1 MTLHVDQLI
10 GSRIRQYRLT
20 RGMSQ
25 TDLGNKLKLSPQQ
38 VQKYE
43 AGTSALAS
51 SRVRDVCRSLQIT
64 PNMLFDQDTTEI
76 DETVAAMD
84 RWQMAMVLRIMRVRR
99 DQRPIAWQV
108 IEALVAGAEL
118 AAGRDRGVASGAD
131 Q

>member
-1 MTLHVDQLI
+1 
-10 GSRIRQYRLT
+10 
-20 RGMSQ
+20 MSQ